1 MISIA
6 NKLLNR
12 FVITLP
18 VILMGLFL
26 IGLVSSCSGTPT
38 AQPNPV
44 QNNGGNLPPAEAPAP
59 STAGP
64 MASPN
69 SGAPAQA
76 VAVASA
82 ATVAPSQEHIVGIGS
97 ATVVTIHGKIV
108 SVNRAKKLVTI
119 EGPRGKRVT
128 LHVYN
133 PYNLAAAKP
142 GEAFV
147 VRFYEIV
154 TIREKRPGESIAAAS
169 LEEGVVSAAP
179 EQTPGAVIGKQV
191 QLVATIDAINRD
203 KETVT
208 LKGPDGVVETTSVA
222 NPANLRYVK
231 VGDEIVITLT
241 NVVAIWLEKDSGA

>member
-1 MISIA
+1 
-6 NKLLNR
+6 
-12 FVITLP
+12 
-18 VILMGLFL
+18 
-26 IGLVSSCSGTPT
+26 
-38 AQPNPV
+38 
-44 QNNGGNLPPAEAPAP
+44 
-59 STAGP
+59 
-64 MASPN
+64 MASSN

-97 ATVVTIHGKIV
+97 ATIVTIHGKIV

-133 PYNLAAAKP
+133 PYNLAAATP

-154 TIREKRPGESIAAAS
+154 TIRKKRPGESIAAAS

-179 EQTPGAVIGKQV
+179 EQTPGAVIGKQM

-231 VGDEIVITLT
+231 AGDEIVITLT
-241 NVVAIWLEKDSGA
+241 NVVAIWLEKDSGE